1 MSDEYFVFPDED
13 DYERSSE
20 YTAGGLCPI
29 RIGCVLGSP
38 PRYRIINKLG
48 HGAFSTVWLARDLV
62 ERWNHRNV
70 ALKIIQA
77 DRTSDSKEP
86 TILRRLKAP
95 DAEEPRVIQLL
106 DVFEHAS
113 PNGTHQVLVMEPV
126 HPIDFMRY
134 SAFRPIF
141 TREAVHQMI
150 QGLAFIHNR
159 GIAHGDLHPGNLGVA
174 APEIHQFSDVD
185 IWSLSGRPY
194 TLAIVHSSVDQN
206 PDSFP
211 PYLCADM
218 DLGKFLLDQ
227 APEFTQRPLS
237 IRILDFGN
245 AYIVGE
251 SSSPRCVTPMT
262 YAPPEVVF
270 RQQALKDLH
279 APWDQSSDIWS
290 LALCIHAFICSDGLF
305 SHITGNLLHEMMYYC
320 GEVPNAWRKF
330 IKSNPFPRGKPR
342 PERADKLWKQREKVF
357 ALRGVEDP
365 PGLVR
370 LLRRMIVLDPA
381 KRPSA
386 AKLLC
391 DPYFTGL

>member
-1 MSDEYFVFPDED
+1 MSDEYFVFED
-13 DYERSSE
+13 VDGYKRSSE
-20 YTAGGLCPI
+20 YTAGGLCLI

-48 HGAFSTVWLARDLV
+48 RGAFSTVWLARDLI
-62 ERWNHRNV
+62 ESRNV

-86 TILRRLKAP
+86 TILQRLKAP
-95 DAEEPRVIQLL
+95 DAEDPRVIQLL
-106 DVFEHAS
+106 DVFAHAS

-141 TREAVHQMI
+141 TREVVYQTI

-159 GIAHGDLHPGNLGVA
+159 GIAHGDLHPGSLGIA
-174 APEIHQFSDVD
+174 APEIYQFSDVD
-185 IWSLSGRPY
+185 IWSLSNHPY

-211 PYLCADM
+211 PS
-218 DLGKFLLDQ
+218 
-227 APEFTQRPLS
+227 PEFTQHPLS
-237 IRILDFGN
+237 IRILDLGN
-245 AYIVGE
+245 TYIVGE
-251 SSSPRCVTPMT
+251 SSPPRCVMPIT

-290 LALCIHAFICSDGLF
+290 LALCIHALTCSDSLF
-305 SHITGNLLHEMMYYC
+305 SHITSSLLHEMMHYC
-320 GEVPNAWRKF
+320 GEVPNTWHEF
-330 IKSNPFPRGKPR
+330 IRSNPFPRGR
-342 PERADKLWKQREKVF
+342 PEHADKLWKEREKVF

-365 PGLVR
+365 PGFIR
-370 LLRRMIVLDPA
+370 LLRQMMVLDPA
-381 KRPSA
+381 KHPSA

-391 DPYFTGL
+391 DPYFTSL